1 MNSPF
6 DLTGKTVLIT
16 GAGTG
21 IGRASAVLVSQL
33 GAKVVLV
40 ARNAERLQQTAGL
53 LAGSGHLVE
62 PFDLTQVDDI
72 PQWMKRMAQLAG
84 PLWGVVHCA
93 ALLKIQPLQ
102 FVKFSAVE
110 DIYRINVMAA
120 FALAKGFRQRGV
132 CGNGGAIVLLSSVA
146 ALKSDP
152 GNSPYAASKGALL
165 AMSKTLAIELAPQNI
180 RINCIAPSW
189 IQTEMTAQSAAQY
202 LTPDQLAE
210 MAARHPLGPGKP
222 EDVAACVAF
231 LLADSGRWIT
241 GTTLV
246 VDGGFTAK

>member
-1 MNSPF
+1 
-6 DLTGKTVLIT
+6 LIT

-21 IGRASAVLVSQL
+21 IGRASAVLASQL
-33 GAKVVLV
+33 GAKLVLV
-40 ARNAERLQQTAGL
+40 ARNAERLQETAGL
-53 LAGSGHLVE
+53 LEGAGHLVE
-62 PFDLTQVDDI
+62 PFDLALVDDI
-72 PQWMKRMAQLAG
+72 PQWMKRIVERAG

-93 ALLKIQPLQ
+93 ALLRIQPLQ
-102 FVKFSAVE
+102 FVKFSTVE
-110 DIYRINVMAA
+110 DIYRINVIAA

-132 CGNGGAIVLLSSVA
+132 CGNGGAIVLVSSVSA
-146 ALKSDP
+146 MKSDP

-165 AMSKTLAIELAPQNI
+165 AMAKTLAIELAPQNL

-202 LTPDQLAE
+202 LTPDRLAE

-246 VDGGFTAK
+246 VDGGSTAQ

>member
-1 MNSPF
+1 MNTPF

-21 IGRASAVLVSQL
+21 IGRASSVLVSQL

-53 LAGSGHLVE
+53 LEGSGHLVE
-62 PFDLTQVDDI
+62 PFDLAQVDDI

-102 FVKFSAVE
+102 YVKFSAVE

-132 CGNGGAIVLLSSVA
+132 SGNGGCIVLLSSVA
-146 ALKSDP
+146 AIKSDP
-152 GNSPYAASKGALL
+152 GNSAYAASKGALL

>member
-6 DLTGKTVLIT
+6 DLTGRTVLIT

-21 IGRASAVLVSQL
+21 IGRASAVLASQL
-33 GAKVVLV
+33 GAKLVLV

-53 LAGSGHLVE
+53 LEGAGHLVE
-62 PFDLTQVDDI
+62 PFDLALVDDI
-72 PQWMKRMAQLAG
+72 PQWMKRIVERAG

-132 CGNGGAIVLLSSVA
+132 YGNGGAIVLLSSVA

-202 LTPDQLAE
+202 LTPDRLAE

-241 GTTLV
+241 GTTLL